1 MAIHYPELST
11 PLASTAPVTPTTLGK
26 KIFALVG
33 SERPSTFNLNF
44 WATKMMNWSMS
55 DPRFK
60 VNLFRLVDVLPQLR
74 SQAAVASHVREYL
87 GNHHIHLRG
96 IERLGS
102 LLQWG
107 LRAPPG
113 SLRGNLV
120 AYVVKRSVEQMAGLF
135 IAGENPSDAVPALRS
150 LRSQGLAFTVDLL
163 GEFSVSEREANIYVD
178 RYLDAL
184 EVLGRAKTT
193 WPEATPLV
201 EGHPGEQSPCCI
213 SVKLT
218 ALYSQCSPL
227 NFERSVEVLSDK
239 LSTIV
244 RKARSVGAQVYV
256 DAEDTGN
263 NPIIYAVYK
272 KVFGSPEFRDIP
284 FPGAV
289 VQAYAKSSGELVDD
303 LLAFAKARGA
313 PIAIRLVKG
322 AYWDQETI
330 SAKANGW
337 ETPLYAHKQ
346 SSDANYEALTRKL
359 IDEHEHVL
367 PAFGSHNVRSLAH
380 ACSYAYE
387 RGLSNRDFELQMLFG
402 MAEPIA
408 RAFAAQGTL
417 VRMYVP
423 LGDMIVGMGYLV
435 RRLLENTSNESFL
448 RHTFFDSDEIEELL
462 SAPAMHPE
470 DHMPPSPKVANYV

>member
-1 MAIHYPELST
+1 MAIRYPELPVSLD
-11 PLASTAPVTPTTLGK
+11 PTALGK
-26 KIFALVG
+26 RIFSLVG
-33 SERPSTFNLNF
+33 SDRPSTFNLNV
-44 WATKMMNWSMS
+44 WATKMMAWSMS
-55 DPRFK
+55 DPAFK

-74 SQAAVASHVREYL
+74 SRAAVASHVREYL
-87 GNHHIHLRG
+87 GSSTIQLRG
-96 IERLGS
+96 IEGLGS

-107 LRAPPG
+107 LRGQPG
-113 SLRGNLV
+113 SLRGNVV
-120 AYVVKRSVEQMAGLF
+120 AYLVKRSVEQMAGLF
-135 IAGENPSDAVPALRS
+135 IAGESPAEAVPALRK
-150 LRSQGLAFTVDLL
+150 LRRQGLAFTVDLL
-163 GEFSVSEREANIYVD
+163 GEFSVSEREADVYVD

-184 EVLGRAKTT
+184 EVLGRAKAT

-201 EGHPGEQSPCCI
+201 EGHPGEASPSCV

-227 NFERSVEVLSDK
+227 NFERSVAVLSDK
-239 LSTIV
+239 LTTIV
-244 RKARSVGAQVYV
+244 RKARTVGAQVYV
-256 DAEDTGN
+256 DAEDSGN
-263 NPIIYAVYK
+263 NPIIYQVFK
-272 KVFGSPEFRDIP
+272 RVFGSQEFRDLP

-289 VQAYAKSSGELVDD
+289 VQAYSKSSGELIEE
-303 LLAFAKARGA
+303 LLTFARARGT

-330 SAKANGW
+330 SSKQNGW
-337 ETPLYAHKQ
+337 DSPLYSYKQ
-346 SSDANYEALTRKL
+346 SSDANYEALTRRL

-367 PAFGSHNVRSLAH
+367 PAFGSHNIRSLAH

-387 RGLSNRDFELQMLFG
+387 RGLSSRDFELQMLYG

-417 VRMYVP
+417 VRMYAP

-448 RHTFFDSDEIEELL
+448 RHTFFESDEIEELL
-462 SAPAMHPE
+462 RAPAMHPE
-470 DHMPPSPKVANYV
+470 DRMPPSPKVANYV